1 MPQTATPP
9 HVPASPRQNGPAPA
23 WERHKL
29 FQEPAYTTVLEEPA
43 EDEEDGE
50 W

>member
-1 MPQTATPP
+1 M
-9 HVPASPRQNGPAPA
+9 PAPRPL

-29 FQEPAYTTVLEEPA
+29 FQEPVYADSTAPLE
-43 EDEEDGE
+43 DQGEEDGE